1 MRAIVLAAGLGS
13 RLGPYTSDRPKP
25 MLEVFGRP
33 IIAYNLAMLAAA
45 GFDEVVVNLHH
56 HAAVIRSYVG
66 DGSAWGLRV
75 HYSEE
80 RELLGTAGAMV
91 PVADLLRSGTFAI
104 VFGDNL
110 CELDL
115 ADLVRAHRAHGEL
128 ATVAL
133 WEREDVTPSGV
144 AELGDDDRI
153 KRFIEKPRLGD
164 TDSHWINA
172 GVIIAEPALLDLVPR
187 DRPSDLGRD
196 ILPVL
201 AERGRDLFGY
211 RITGGLW
218 WFDRAED
225 YERSQTDSRLA
236 SFAARARSGSSH

>member
-1 MRAIVLAAGLGS
+1 MRAIVLAAGVGS
-13 RLGPYTSDRPKP
+13 RLGPYTDDRPKP
-25 MLEVFGRP
+25 MLEVHGRP

-45 GFDEVVVNLHH
+45 GFDEVVVNLHQ
-56 HAAVIRSYVG
+56 HAAVVRGYVG

-75 HYSEE
+75 RYSEE

-91 PVADLLRSGTFAI
+91 PVAEILGSGTFAI
-104 VFGDNL
+104 VFGDNVY
-110 CELDL
+110 ELDV

-153 KRFIEKPRLGD
+153 RRFIEKPRLGE
-164 TDSHWINA
+164 TDSHWISA

-187 DRPSDLGRD
+187 DRPSDLGRE
-196 ILPVL
+196 ILPEL
-201 AERGRDLFGY
+201 ADRGRDLFGY
-211 RITGGLW
+211 RMTGGLW

-225 YERSQTDSRLA
+225 YERAQSDTRLA
-236 SFAARARSGSSH
+236 SFARRVEA